1 MKKDQTTLTSF
12 FLLAPAAHPLPS
24 RSSLAKLVL
33 RGQRRGRT
41 AARLHRPAPGA
52 RSRAESP
59 WAAAGGAARGHKR
72 CRMANPR
79 ADGGSLG
86 GYESRGREPA
96 RAGTSVGRCSLLRPG
111 SGGPL
116 CGQAALGTCSRR
128 NRSRSVKN
136 SGMPYRPTF
145 FLEIIQR
152 IGRMAK
158 DEQGREY

>member
-1 MKKDQTTLTSF
+1 MFRAD
-12 FLLAPAAHPLPS
+12 
-24 RSSLAKLVL
+24 
-33 RGQRRGRT
+33 GGGGRT

-52 RSRAESP
+52 RSHAESP
-59 WAAAGGAARGHKR
+59 WAAAGGTACGHKR
-72 CRMANPR
+72 CPSRGCMANPR

-111 SGGPL
+111 SGRPL

-152 IGRMAK
+152 IGRMEK

>member
-1 MKKDQTTLTSF
+1 MFRVDS
-12 FLLAPAAHPLPS
+12 
-24 RSSLAKLVL
+24 
-33 RGQRRGRT
+33 GGGRT

-59 WAAAGGAARGHKR
+59 WAAVGGAVRSHKR
-72 CRMANPR
+72 CPSRGCMADPR

-128 NRSRSVKN
+128 NRSRSAKN

>member
-1 MKKDQTTLTSF
+1 MLMVI
-12 FLLAPAAHPLPS
+12 LPS
-24 RSSLAKLVL
+24 VFRLCEQPWVP
-33 RGQRRGRT
+33 QRGR
-41 AARLHRPAPGA
+41 
-52 RSRAESP
+52 
-59 WAAAGGAARGHKR
+59 KR
-72 CRMANPR
+72 CHSHGCMADPR

-96 RAGTSVGRCSLLRPG
+96 RAGTSVGRCSLLWPG

-128 NRSRSVKN
+128 NRSRSAKN